1 MRKLTK
7 GRVIFVCALF
17 AACVGLSTAANGGAF
32 NGTSDNG
39 IDAYGW
45 YYTITGGQFP
55 TGTTPN
61 GDNGSGGT
69 FRFVTD
75 DPVAWG
81 RPASQ
86 SDVWQKDDWFPS
98 NAGIAVTLKNNNGIV
113 YDNNGLEPDAAT
125 AADPQY
131 YDYNYYETVGKGAHV
146 AYSMSNNFDWIYS
159 GYFKLTQATQ
169 VDTMIGYFAR
179 SATPG
184 DGLTNGF
191 DPNNP
196 IIGYRMNIWSNVSGD
211 LLPVNTGS
219 FDGDVFTSDTSA
231 GTFSW
236 SDTGFNRIGS
246 TSQQDIY
253 RLTYTL
259 NTPITLPAGEYWF
272 SHDAVVPE
280 PGTLALLLAAGLG
293 GLAYVWRRR
302 S

>member
-1 MRKLTK
+1 VFLGLT
-7 GRVIFVCALF
+7 
-17 AACVGLSTAANGGAF
+17 TAAHAAAF

-39 IDAYGW
+39 RDDLGW

-75 DPVAWG
+75 DAAAWG
-81 RPASQ
+81 RDPAQ
-86 SDVWQKDDWFPS
+86 TDVWQKDDWFPI
-98 NAGIAVTLKNNNGIV
+98 NAGIAVTLKNNSTIV
-113 YDNNGLEPDAAT
+113 YDNNGLEPGAAT
-125 AADPQY
+125 PADPNY
-131 YDYNYYETVGKGAHV
+131 YDYNYYDTVGKGAHV

-159 GYFKLTQATQ
+159 GYLKLTADTT
-169 VDTMIGYFAR
+169 VDTLVGYFAR

-191 DPNNP
+191 DPDNP
-196 IIGYRMNIWSNVSGD
+196 NIGFRMNVWSNVAGD
-211 LLPVNTGS
+211 LLPTNTGS
-219 FDGDVFTSDTSA
+219 FDGDVFSSDSTA

-236 SDTGFNRIGS
+236 SDTGIDRIGS

-259 NTPITLPAGEYWF
+259 ANPVTLPAGEYWF
-272 SHDAVVPE
+272 SHDAVIVPE
-280 PGTLALLLAAGLG
+280 PATTALLAAG
-293 GLAYVWRRR
+293 GLAALACFWRRR
-302 S
+302 R